1 MSTSPGDPSG
11 KGKKR
16 TSPGDLS
23 GNDEKRK
30 KIENIPSIQMQ
41 INDLHLHPLVD
52 IDEKK
57 IEKKSSP
64 EKMYKHETDIREQVL
79 YSIDEGDR
87 SYLILISLH
96 IDNTADA
103 ILLCIKEGDQ
113 IIFQYNGRRTKTV
126 CIKFIP
132 KSHMIEIAVVNI
144 VGIRGICTRSVAY
157 TMKALLHYI
166 NKKNMFA
173 PTGKVHI
180 LSHNADRAFN
190 CYNRAFLLNGYN
202 YNFLEFIAFKGAF
215 RGQKEYNIM
224 TGENGKVDFTFEKY
238 TNKIQGNSLDL
249 DALSQSAPPK
259 LKL

>member
-1 MSTSPGDPSG
+1 MSTSPDDPSG

-16 TSPGDLS
+16 TPPDDLS

-30 KIENIPSIQMQ
+30 KIESIPSIQMQ

-64 EKMYKHETDIREQVL
+64 EKMYKHETDIEEQVL

-96 IDNTADA
+96 IDKTADA
-103 ILLCIKEGDQ
+103 ILLCIKEGEQ
-113 IIFQYNGRRTKTV
+113 IIFQYNGQTKTV
-126 CIKFIP
+126 YINFTP
-132 KSHMIEIAVVNI
+132 RSHMIEIAVVNI
-144 VGIRGICTRSVAY
+144 VGIDKICTRSVAY

-166 NKKNMFA
+166 NKKKMFA

-180 LSHNADRAFN
+180 LSHYADRAFN

-202 YNFLEFIAFKGAF
+202 YNFFEFLDFKKAF

-224 TGENGKVDFTFEKY
+224 EEENGKVDFTFKKY
-238 TNKIQGNSLDL
+238 INKIQEDSL
-249 DALSQSAPPK
+249 DALSQSEPPK

>member
-1 MSTSPGDPSG
+1 
-11 KGKKR
+11 
-16 TSPGDLS
+16 
-23 GNDEKRK
+23 
-30 KIENIPSIQMQ
+30 MQ

-52 IDEKK
+52 IDENK

-64 EKMYKHETDIREQVL
+64 KKTYKWETDIEEQVL

-96 IDNTADA
+96 IDKTADA

-113 IIFQYNGRRTKTV
+113 IIFQYNGRTKTV
-126 CIKFIP
+126 HIKFIP
-132 KSHMIEIAVVNI
+132 RSHMIEIAVVNI
-144 VGIRGICTRSVAY
+144 VGIRKICTRSVAY

-180 LSHNADRAFN
+180 LSRDADRAFN

-202 YNFLEFIAFKGAF
+202 YNLFEFIEFRGAF
-215 RGQKEYNIM
+215 RGRQEYNIM
-224 TGENGKVDFTFEKY
+224 TGENGKVDFTFKKY
-238 TNKIQGNSLDL
+238 TNKIQGDSLDL